1 MGIILKN
8 TLELARMRA
17 AGRIVSRVLH
27 TLEAAC
33 VPGVTT
39 AQLNRIAERELAR
52 AKARSAFLGYRPG
65 GVTPYP
71 AVLCT
76 SVNGVVVHG
85 IPSETEVLRE
95 GDVIGLD
102 FACFKDDFCADAART
117 VAVGVVSAPVRA
129 LLETTRACLERA
141 IAECHAGQR
150 LGDVGSAIEAC
161 AIAGGFSVVREFVG
175 HGIGRAMHEAPSVPN
190 YGTVGRGV
198 RLKPGMCIAI
208 EPMLTAGA
216 ADVAV
221 LADDWTVV
229 TRDRSLAAHF
239 EDTIAITS
247 DGPEVLT
254 QA

>member
-17 AGRIVSRVLH
+17 AGRIVSHVLD

-71 AVLCT
+71 AVLCA

-85 IPSETEVLRE
+85 IPSETEVLCE

-141 IAECHAGQR
+141 VAECHAGRR

-161 AIAGGFSVVREFVG
+161 AVAGGFSVVREFVG
-175 HGIGRAMHEAPSVPN
+175 HGIGRAMHEPPSVPN
-190 YGTVGRGV
+190 YGIAGRGV

-216 ADVAV
+216 SDVAV

-229 TRDRSLAAHF
+229 TLDRSLAAHF

>member
-1 MGIILKN
+1 
-8 TLELARMRA
+8 MRA
-17 AGRIVSRVLH
+17 AGRIVSHVLD

-39 AQLNRIAERELAR
+39 SQLNRIAERELAR
-52 AKARSAFLGYRPG
+52 ARARSAFLGYRPG
-65 GVTPYP
+65 GVAPYP

-117 VAVGVVSAPVRA
+117 VAVGIVSAPVQA

-141 IAECHAGQR
+141 VAECHAGRR

-161 AIAGGFSVVREFVG
+161 ATAGGFSVVREFVG
-175 HGIGRAMHEAPSVPN
+175 HGIGRAMHEPPNVPN
-190 YGTVGRGV
+190 YGTPGRGV

-216 ADVAV
+216 GDVAV
-221 LADDWTVV
+221 LANDWTVV
-229 TRDRSLAAHF
+229 TLDRSLAAHF

>member
-17 AGRIVSRVLH
+17 AGRIVSHILD

-129 LLETTRACLERA
+129 LLDTTRACLERA
-141 IAECHAGQR
+141 VAECHAGRR
-150 LGDVGSAIEAC
+150 LGDVGGAIEGC
-161 AIAGGFSVVREFVG
+161 AVAGGFSVVRDFVG
-175 HGIGRAMHEAPSVPN
+175 HGIGRAMHEPPSVPN

-216 ADVAV
+216 GDVAV
-221 LADDWTVV
+221 LADGWTVV
-229 TRDRSLAAHF
+229 TVDRSLAAHF
-239 EDTIAITS
+239 EDTIAITT
-247 DGPEVLT
+247 DGPEILT